1 MRAPQLVV
9 VEHDGWIARHLS
21 DLATED
27 AWLVRGTRG
36 AEAALALV
44 RERGPC
50 VLIVQV
56 ELAEDKLAP
65 LRLIADARCTHPD
78 VPVLAVSDVKLSDA
92 DRVAWTAALFDL
104 GARYVLFPPL
114 TKPVLE
120 DVVSGLM
127 AAAIGRVVGDAPV
140 EAEQVA
146 GASKPK
152 AKSKP
157 RRAKP
162 ADEVIDLADEELHE

>member
-9 VEHDGWIARHLS
+9 VEYDGWIARHLG
-21 DLATED
+21 DLAAEA
-27 AWLVRGTRG
+27 AWLVHGTRG
-36 AEAALALV
+36 VDTAMSLV
-44 RERGPC
+44 RERRPC

-56 ELAEDKLAP
+56 ELAEDKPGP
-65 LRLIADARCTHPD
+65 LKLIAATCRDYPD
-78 VPVLAVSDVKLSDA
+78 VPVVAVSDVKLSDA

-127 AAAIGRVVGDAPV
+127 EAAIRRVVGELPEAKPSADAP
-140 EAEQVA
+140 
-146 GASKPK
+146 KPK
-152 AKSKP
+152 RV
-157 RRAKP
+157 RRKR
-162 ADEVIDLADEELHE
+162 ADEVIDLADEDVHE

>member
-1 MRAPQLVV
+1 MRAPQIVV
-9 VEHDGWIARHLS
+9 VEADGWIARHLG
-21 DLATED
+21 DLAAED
-27 AWLVRGTRG
+27 AWLVRGARTPD
-36 AEAALALV
+36 AALPLV

-50 VLIVQV
+50 VLVVQV
-56 ELAEDKLAP
+56 ELAEDRPAP
-65 LRLIADARCTHPD
+65 LRLVADLRRACPD
-78 VPVLAVSDVKLSDA
+78 VPVVAVSDVKLNDA

-127 AAAIGRVVGDAPV
+127 AAAIRRA
-140 EAEQVA
+140 A
-146 GASKPK
+146 GAAPGSPAPAGAPKSKP
-152 AKSKP
+152 KP

-162 ADEVIDLADEELHE
+162 EAEGDEVIDLADEELHE

>member
-9 VEHDGWIARHLS
+9 VEYDGWIARHLG
-21 DLATED
+21 DLAAEG
-27 AWLVRGTRG
+27 AYLVRGTRG
-36 AEAALALV
+36 VDTAMSLV
-44 RERGPC
+44 RERRPC

-56 ELAEDKLAP
+56 ELAEDKPAP
-65 LRLIADARCTHPD
+65 LKLIADTRRECPD
-78 VPVLAVSDVKLSDA
+78 VPVVAVSDVKLSDA

-127 AAAIGRVVGDAPV
+127 EAAIRRVVGDSPALVTKPL
-140 EAEQVA
+140 AA
-146 GASKPK
+146 ASKPK
-152 AKSKP
+152 RIRP
-157 RRAKP
+157 KP
-162 ADEVIDLADEELHE
+162 ADEVIDLADEDLHE

>member
-9 VEHDGWIARHLS
+9 VEYDGWIARHLS
-21 DLATED
+21 DLATEG

-36 AEAALALV
+36 VDTGLSFV
-44 RERGPC
+44 RERRPC
-50 VLIVQV
+50 VLVVQV
-56 ELAEDKLAP
+56 ELAEDNLAA
-65 LRLIADARCTHPD
+65 LRLIADARRACSD
-78 VPVLAVSDVKLSDA
+78 VPVVAVSDVKLSDA

-120 DVVSGLM
+120 DVISGLM
-127 AAAIGRVVGDAPV
+127 AAAIRRVGREIPAAANPP
-140 EAEQVA
+140 A
-146 GASKPK
+146 GAPKPK
-152 AKSKP
+152 RVRP
-157 RRAKP
+157 KP